1 LADYRDHYEEIRAT
15 AASLIAVSVDPPDRA
30 ESVRRELH
38 LPFPVLCDTDRRV
51 VREWDIYNSR
61 ERGGIARPSI
71 FLIDRDRTVRYVS
84 LDSIATRVPA
94 SEIVR
99 LLESAAQAPT
109 ARRKIYIPTPA
120 DFFRAVR
127 SSLRRAGRRP
137 QS

>member
-1 LADYRDHYEEIRAT
+1 LADYREHYEKIRRAG
-15 AASLIAVSVDPPDRA
+15 ASIVAISVDPPDRA

-38 LPFPVLCDTDRRV
+38 LPFPILCDTDRRV
-51 VREWDIYNSR
+51 VREWNIYNSR
-61 ERGGIARPSI
+61 ERSGIAKPSV
-71 FLIDRDRTVRYVS
+71 FLIDRDRTVRYAS

-99 LLESAAQAPT
+99 LLESTAQAPT

-120 DFFRAVR
+120 DFFRVAR
-127 SSLRRAGRRP
+127 SSLRRAGRQP